1 MPELSRSEVLAY
13 VAANLRRLRGS
24 KLTQQQLEAAT
35 GLSVQYIRKIE
46 RGRVNITIDTLR
58 RLGNALGVAPG
69 ALLRKA
75 ALPPPKPGRPRKRP
89 QRRT

>member
-75 ALPPPKPGRPRKRP
+75 ALATPKPGRPRKRP